1 MTLVYMLEGRVGEL
15 QGSEA
20 MIAEKQKAT
29 EANVSGEI
37 TRRGFVRAG
46 GALVVTLALPGEWLV
61 GAAGKSAAAGDSEF
75 DASEAVTSLDAA
87 RLASWL
93 EIHSDGTILARTGRT
108 ETGTGMSGYYAQ
120 AIAEELRVRPESISL
135 VLGDTDRT
143 PDGGYSAGFL
153 TGMENVRKV
162 AAYTYQALLELAAKQ
177 LDAPLASLRVVDG
190 VISGSG
196 KSVSYGEL
204 VKGQQLELKIPV
216 KGELPQPDAT
226 NWVGMTTLD
235 GITVTGEP
243 ALKPVKEF
251 QVIGTSH
258 PMPGTPDKVTG
269 KTKWSCDV
277 SLPRML
283 HARMV
288 RPATMGSKLIA
299 AGTVDKKKFPTAEV
313 VKKGNLV
320 AVVSPN
326 EWEAIRA
333 AEAVAAGTKWTEWT
347 GLPGSENVT
356 KAIRAYKWEKPD
368 QSSGKADETRQA
380 LAKAEKTVSGSYE
393 QGYTRH
399 APIGPFVAVADVRSD
414 GSTTVW
420 THSAQSQGLRARIA
434 YMLGAPTEKVV
445 VRWLEH
451 SGQYGRTTLGG
462 DGAEAD
468 AAILSQLTGK
478 PVRVQWTLQEDL
490 AWSSVSPAWVSDFKA
505 SVDANGHLSAVQ
517 SAFYSPHMTDPRPLG
532 ALLAGMPSA
541 TSKPGGFVATEWPYD
556 KIQRLEE
563 AYGMPNVAA
572 ESASGGLR
580 GNIMRTPGQRQQCF
594 ALEGF
599 MNEAAAAAGID
610 PVEYR
615 IAHTSDARLIELL
628 KAAAKAAG
636 WEVRKS
642 PPSGASKRGG
652 NVLSGRG
659 VCVIVRANAYW
670 VGIAE
675 VNVTRATGAVQVTK
689 FTIGC
694 DPGKII
700 NPRQLE
706 RCMKSGVVMG
716 LSEALKEEVTFD
728 NSKVT
733 STNWSRYKI
742 LTMAEMPEIQV
753 VTISRDDKGF
763 GGGSEAANAVV
774 PAAVAAALFDAT
786 GRWARRIPLTAAYV
800 KELLR
805 TA

>member
-1 MTLVYMLEGRVGEL
+1 V
-15 QGSEA
+15 
-20 MIAEKQKAT
+20 K
-29 EANVSGEI
+29 
-37 TRRGFVRAG
+37 AG
-46 GALVVTLALPGEWLV
+46 GVLVVTLALPAERLLAS
-61 GAAGKSAAAGDSEF
+61 AAGILPPEGG
-75 DASEAVTSLDAA
+75 EAPTTLDAT
-87 RLASWL
+87 RVASWL
-93 EIHSDGTILARTGRT
+93 EIHSDGTILARSGRT
-108 ETGTGMSGYYAQ
+108 ETGTGMSGYYTQ
-120 AIAEELRVRPESISL
+120 VIAEELRVKPEMISL

-153 TGMENVRKV
+153 TGMANVRKV
-162 AAYTYQALLELAAKQ
+162 AAYTYEALLDMASKRLNV
-177 LDAPLASLRVVDG
+177 PVSSLRAAGG
-190 VISGSG
+190 VISGNDGSM
-196 KSVSYGEL
+196 SYGDL
-204 VKGQQLELKIPV
+204 VKGQLLELKIPI

-226 NWVGMTTLD
+226 KWVGMTTLD

-243 ALKPVKEF
+243 KLRPVKEF
-251 QVIGTSH
+251 QVIGTSY
-258 PMPGTPDKVTG
+258 PTPGTPHKVTG

-277 SLPRML
+277 SLPGML

-288 RPATMGSKLIA
+288 RPATLGSTLVSV
-299 AGTVDKKKFPTAEV
+299 GVVDKKKFPTAEV

-320 AVVSPN
+320 AVVSQN
-326 EWEAIRA
+326 EWEAVRA
-333 AEAVAAGTKWTEWT
+333 AETVAAGTKWTDWAE
-347 GLPGSENVT
+347 LPGSENVT
-356 KAIRAYKWEKPD
+356 QAIRGYAWGKAD
-368 QSSGKADETRQA
+368 QASGKADETKAA
-380 LAKAEKTVSGSYE
+380 LAKAERAISASYE

-399 APIGPFVAVADVRSD
+399 APIGPFVAVADVRGD

-434 YMLGAPTEKVV
+434 YMLGVPTDKVV

-451 SGQYGRTTLGG
+451 SGQYGRTTFGG

-468 AAILSQLTGK
+468 AVILSQLTGK
-478 PVRVQWTLQEDL
+478 PVRVQWTLREDL
-490 AWSSVSPAWVSDFKA
+490 AWSSVSPAWVSDFKG

-517 SAFYSPHMTDPRPLG
+517 SAFYSPHMFDPRPLG

-541 TSKPGGFVATEWPYD
+541 TSKPGGWVATEWPYD

-563 AYGMPNVAA
+563 SYGMPNVGA
-572 ESASGGLR
+572 ETASGGLR

-594 ALEGF
+594 ALECF
-599 MNEAAAAAGID
+599 VNEAAVAAGAD

-615 IAHTSDARLIELL
+615 IAHTSDARLIEIL
-628 KAAAKAAG
+628 KATAKRAE
-636 WEVRKS
+636 WEARKS
-642 PPSGASKRGG
+642 PRAGARKNGLEA
-652 NVLSGRG
+652 LSGRG
-659 VCVIVRANAYW
+659 VCVIVRSNAYW
-670 VGIAE
+670 AGIAE
-675 VNVTRATGAVQVTK
+675 VSVTPATGAVQVTK

-694 DPGKII
+694 EPGKII
-700 NPRQLE
+700 NPRQLQ

-728 NSKVT
+728 KSTVT

-786 GRWARRIPLTAAYV
+786 GVWARRIPLTAEYV
-800 KELLR
+800 KELLGV
-805 TA
+805 